1 MMKKRILVADDEAT
15 VVKILKDRFANW
27 GYEVETASDGEETLE
42 KVENFKPHLLLL
54 DLKMPKISGIEILD
68 RTKKKRP
75 QIGILILTASQ
86 SKSTFRTCLEK
97 GADGYM
103 LKPFKPEN
111 IRDYVEKILR
121 TTEKGN
127 TND

>member
-1 MMKKRILVADDEAT
+1 MMKKRILVADDEAS
-15 VVKILKDRFANW
+15 VVKIIKDRFAKW
-27 GYEVETASDGEETLE
+27 GYEIETASDGEETLE
-42 KVENFKPHLLLL
+42 KVESFMPHLLLL
-54 DLKMPKISGIEILD
+54 DLKMPKINGIEILE
-68 RTKKKRP
+68 RTKKKYP

-111 IRDYVEKILR
+111 IKEYVEKILK
-121 TTEKGN
+121 TTEMGS
-127 TND
+127 THD